1 MRYIISSSRLK
12 QALNSKNM
20 TARELSNKSGV
31 SEASIS
37 QYING
42 THKPG
47 NLSSG
52 KMAKVL
58 ECDPVWLM
66 GFEMHS
72 VTDSNTSNTEKKSK
86 SSFTLSDLDSI
97 LPKDFQPNGKEV
109 MREAINVYEF
119 GHDITSRMANNKDF
133 FQLIYTAM
141 GIDDKDLSTAISILE
156 VFRDKNNN
164 S

>member
-1 MRYIISSSRLK
+1 MKYIISSSRLK
-12 QALNSKNM
+12 QALSSKNM

-47 NLSSG
+47 NISSG

-66 GFEMHS
+66 GFEMHTIAEVDPDNAT
-72 VTDSNTSNTEKKSK
+72 VTIKNSP
-86 SSFTLSDLDSI
+86 SI
-97 LPKDFQPNGKEV
+97 AKIDTALPPNVQMYANKIS
-109 MREAINVYEF
+109 EAMNVYEF

-133 FQLIYTAM
+133 FKLIYTAM
-141 GIDDKDLSTAISILE
+141 KIDDKDLSTAISILE